1 MDIMELQK
9 RIEKKREELN
19 EIAACNSDNLCTQEI
34 IRISHE
40 LDELIAAYLEI
51 CGPNGNVD
59 S

>member
-34 IRISHE
+34 IES
-40 LDELIAAYLEI
+40 AM
-51 CGPNGNVD
+51 
-59 S
+59 SWMSS